1 MALVI
6 DKYIPRHWSV
16 KKICNIYSVCIWLRI
31 AVHDISKAVLLCAY
45 TAVPLVTSSHNAQR
59 VFTQVWVFDIRP
71 MWDRLSLYCACCSS
85 MLSLPVALLWTNQWR
100 GVFRKFVTFHFEIH
114 GSKKS
119 AICVNSHEFYMIIL
133 DCIFL
138 VSVCTWVQFC
148 EWMEFCA
155 WYLSIQRHKLWCE

>member
-31 AVHDISKAVLLCAY
+31 TVHDISKAVLLCAY

-71 MWDRLSLYCACCSS
+71 M
-85 MLSLPVALLWTNQWR
+85 
-100 GVFRKFVTFHFEIH
+100 
-114 GSKKS
+114 
-119 AICVNSHEFYMIIL
+119 
-133 DCIFL
+133 
-138 VSVCTWVQFC
+138 
-148 EWMEFCA
+148 
-155 WYLSIQRHKLWCE
+155 